1 MINQAEQAL
10 PYFQRASD
18 SDPNYAYR
26 YDLFHEGVWTY
37 LGRAQYGIGR
47 YEEARRSLERAVSAY
62 PDDSLAK
69 LYLGLT
75 LARRSEN
82 SQGLS
87 EIRSGLQQLYD
98 WLEYMQ
104 WNRPFRVAFWDPL
117 YQIRNEIKKD
127 LDMIEGKD
135 VDWPKLIDS
144 AEWIGRQMEE
154 EVDRVQQD
162 EQRQFDRR
170 DSPRHS
176 GAGVGVGINF

>member
-1 MINQAEQAL
+1 MG
-10 PYFQRASD
+10 
-18 SDPNYAYR
+18 R
-26 YDLFHEGVWTY
+26 YD
-37 LGRAQYGIGR
+37 
-47 YEEARRSLERAVSAY
+47 EARRSLERAVSAY

-87 EIRSGLQQLYD
+87 EIGSGLQQLYD

-104 WNRPFRVAFWDPL
+104 WNRPFRAAFWDPV

-127 LDMIEGKD
+127 LDMIAGKD

-144 AEWIGRQMEE
+144 AEWIGRQMGE
-154 EVDRVQQD
+154 EVDRVQED
-162 EQRQFDRR
+162 EQRQFDRQ
-170 DSPRHS
+170 DFPRHS
-176 GAGVGVGINF
+176 GGGVGVGIGF